1 MRGNRSKAQARAPTG
16 AAARAAVAKRTEL
29 SASEE
34 AAAEVA
40 AAEGATDAAA
50 EARAPPPTKSA
61 RPATKPASATP
72 PEPTSRQKANEQA
85 KEKEMFKTLQDEC
98 KKLSDKLKQAE
109 MEKAQLQEVQRAK
122 SGRRAS
128 QDQKPAKSNSK
139 RRIEK
144 VCVETDHIDRN
155 IQSFD
160 AVWKPCCISPAGYQ
174 PITKQLVYYL
184 TTLFFSV
191 DI

>member
-1 MRGNRSKAQARAPTG
+1 MSGSRQKVQDKARNA
-16 AAARAAVAKRTEL
+16 AAARAAAAKRTQL

-40 AAEGATDAAA
+40 AAEGMEA
-50 EARAPPPTKSA
+50 EARAAASAKPA
-61 RPATKPASATP
+61 RPPAKAVPAPP

-98 KKLSDKLKQAE
+98 KKLSDKLQQAE
-109 MEKAQLQEVQRAK
+109 MEKAQLAQQAQRAK
-122 SGRRAS
+122 SARRAS
-128 QDQKPAKSNSK
+128 QDQTPAKSNAK
-139 RRIEK
+139 RRNEK
-144 VCVETDHIDRN
+144 VCVEPVHIDRN

-160 AVWKPCCISPAGYQ
+160 AVWQPGCISPSGY
-174 PITKQLVYYL
+174 PAITTQLVYYL